1 MSESLAKGLEAVVT
15 SSEPRDYAATG
26 FHHCHSVAPE
36 KLLTTTTVFLD
47 AGYILET
54 ITCQDCRKD
63 EQVMRLCYL
72 FNSLDSVD
80 RHLVH
85 VDVTA
90 EVPVDVDLK
99 FQGPPSLSGLFGGA
113 NWFERE
119 VYDMFGIEFSE
130 HPNLERIL
138 LPDDSEFYPLRK
150 DFGRIEDAEVS
161 DD

>member
-15 SSEPRDYAATG
+15 DSEPRDYVATG
-26 FHHCHSVAPE
+26 LHHCHLVAA
-36 KLLTTTTVFLD
+36 KQLLAATTLFLD

-54 ITCQDCRKD
+54 ITCQDRRKD

-72 FNSLDSVD
+72 FNSLESVD

-85 VDVTA
+85 VDIAA
-90 EVPVDVDLK
+90 EEPVDVDLR
-99 FQGPPSLSGLFGGA
+99 FEGPPSLSGLVGGA

-119 VYDMFGIEFSE
+119 VYDMFGIEFSD

-138 LPDDSEFYPLRK
+138 LPDDSEFFPLRK